1 MMRRMLNTALLAGML
16 AGIVAATGCSPGEAA
31 PAPNL
36 KKAYPKDGAV
46 AAAPRDDRQPGH
58 LTTVEGETVIGRTG
72 PDGAPFEVAVR
83 TRGEGTHLDRRFG
96 ALTLELGA
104 RVGSPGISQYPCSAC
119 HVDGDVKAD
128 IDRVADAHHDI
139 QPLHPHETGASCT
152 GCHAP
157 DNVELLVLGSGERA
171 TLDHAYRLCA
181 QCHSP
186 QVTDWAAGAHGKR
199 LDGWQGRRVVMGCA
213 DCHDPHRPALD
224 RRIPFRPPLIPR
236 SGGRDR

>member
-1 MMRRMLNTALLAGML
+1 MTRRMLSTALLAG
-16 AGIVAATGCSPGEAA
+16 IVATAGCGTGEAA
-31 PAPNL
+31 PAPKS
-36 KKAYPKDGAV
+36 KKAYPKDGAATV
-46 AAAPRDDRQPGH
+46 APRDDRQPGQ

-83 TRGEGTHLDRRFG
+83 TRGERAHLDRRFG
-96 ALTLELGA
+96 SRTLALGA

-119 HVDGDVKAD
+119 HVDGGVKAGTE
-128 IDRVADAHHDI
+128 RVTDAHHDI

-152 GCHAP
+152 SCHAP
-157 DNVELLVLGSGERA
+157 DNVEFLALGSGERA

-186 QVTDWAAGAHGKR
+186 QVNDWAAGAHGKR

-224 RRIPFRPPLIPR
+224 RRIPFRPPFIPR
-236 SGGRDR
+236 AGGRDR